1 LLQLTHIITCSE
13 REPVLT
19 LPRRQLVGA
28 DDPLNQTMLTA
39 LFVAIMAMFTNDH
52 ADYKS
57 RVHLLSDLNWYL
69 QAHMLA
75 ELKSVD
81 LG

>member
-1 LLQLTHIITCSE
+1 
-13 REPVLT
+13 
-19 LPRRQLVGA
+19 
-28 DDPLNQTMLTA
+28 MLTA
-39 LFVAIMAMFTNDH
+39 LYVAIMAMFTNDH